1 MGRSGRS
8 DAHLPREQFAL
19 RLSLVASAV
28 LAVLGVGWGLVAGS
42 QAILLD
48 GVYTLIGMALTSLSL
63 RAARL
68 MDAGPTPRYP
78 FGRESLAPLVVGMQG
93 LVLLGTCV
101 YAALDATRV
110 ILDGGVDQVSPGSMA
125 AYGLL
130 TAVAALAV
138 HRYLRRSDPASDLLD
153 AEARQWWAGALLS
166 LVVLA
171 GSVLA
176 LLFRDR
182 LGSGPQRYLDPVLV
196 LAACL
201 LLAPQ
206 PIRMI
211 RTMAVELLE
220 GAADQR
226 VQQAVSDRVDRVSA
240 QFGLG
245 RPTLRVGKIGR
256 KLYVEADFLVEAGYW
271 DIADEDRVRRE
282 IASQLADLPY
292 DVWLN
297 VELTT
302 DLSRLK

>member
-1 MGRSGRS
+1 M
-8 DAHLPREQFAL
+8 
-19 RLSLVASAV
+19 SLVATAV
-28 LAVLGVGWGLVAGS
+28 LAALGVGWGMAAGS

-48 GVYTLIGMALTSLSL
+48 GAYTLIGMVLTGLSL
-63 RAARL
+63 HAARL

-93 LVLLGTCV
+93 LVLLGTCG

-110 ILDGGVDQVSPGSMA
+110 IIDGGTEDVSPGSMA
-125 AYGLL
+125 AYGLV
-130 TAVAALAV
+130 TAVAALAI
-138 HRYLRRSDPASDLLD
+138 HRYLRRADPDSDLLD

-166 LVVLA
+166 LVVLV
-171 GSVLA
+171 GSALA
-176 LLFRDR
+176 LLLGDR
-182 LGSGPQRYLDPVLV
+182 LGPGPHRYLDPVLV
-196 LAACL
+196 LVACL

-206 PIRMI
+206 PVHMI

-226 VQQAVSDRVDRVSA
+226 VQQPVRDRVERVGA
-240 QFGLG
+240 EFGLG
-245 RPTLRVGKIGR
+245 RSVLRVGKVGR
-256 KLYVEADFLVEAGYW
+256 KLYVEADFIVEPGRW

-282 IASQLADLPY
+282 IASRLSDLPY

-302 DLSRLK
+302 DPGRLR